1 MATTAQTAPCRAVT
15 SEEVAHYQ
23 EKGWVQLKRFITP
36 EMIATLLTKAK
47 ELMGE
52 DGDACMA
59 GRSWPLAFAL
69 RAGHAQMSDR

>member
-1 MATTAQTAPCRAVT
+1 MVRSDGSVSMFNDAP
-15 SEEVAHYQ
+15 
-23 EKGWVQLKRFITP
+23 
-36 EMIATLLTKAK
+36 
-47 ELMGE
+47 LMGE